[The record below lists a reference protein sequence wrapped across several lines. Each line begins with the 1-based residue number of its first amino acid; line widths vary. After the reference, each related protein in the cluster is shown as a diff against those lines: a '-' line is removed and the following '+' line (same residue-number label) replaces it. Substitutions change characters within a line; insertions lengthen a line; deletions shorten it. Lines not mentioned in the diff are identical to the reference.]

1 MAVRSSVGGSGM
13 DTRPAKVPTLGRD
26 TQSNIGRQL
35 RSLYSGVLS
44 EPVPDRLHALL
55 HQLDRKSVDRS

>member
-1 MAVRSSVGGSGM
+1 M

-55 HQLDRKSVDRS
+55 QQLDRKSVDRS